1 MTRRVFREHCLRM
14 MFCVSFYEDEERIE
28 QIERYLELEEQ
39 PEEESFLVET
49 IDLSER
55 IKLKER
61 MENIIENL
69 AFIDE
74 KLSEATTGWS
84 LNRIGRVELS
94 ILRIAYYE
102 MKFDSNIVASIA
114 INEAV
119 ELSKKYGGDES
130 HSFVNGVLA
139 KLV

>member
-49 IDLSER
+49 IDLSES

-74 KLSEATTGWS
+74 KLSEVTTGWS

>member
-1 MTRRVFREHCLRM
+1 M

-61 MENIIENL
+61 MENIIDNL

-74 KLSEATTGWS
+74 KLSEVTTGWS

-102 MKFDSNIVASIA
+102 MNFDSNIVASIA

>member
-49 IDLSER
+49 IDLLER

-74 KLSEATTGWS
+74 KLSEVTTGWS

>member
-74 KLSEATTGWS
+74 KLSEVTTGWS

-102 MKFDSNIVASIA
+102 MKFDSNIA

>member
-39 PEEESFLVET
+39 SEEESFLVET

-74 KLSEATTGWS
+74 KLSEVTTGWS

>member
-39 PEEESFLVET
+39 SEEESFLVET

-74 KLSEATTGWS
+74 KLSEVTTGWS

-119 ELSKKYGGDES
+119 ELSKKYGGNES

>member
-74 KLSEATTGWS
+74 KLSEVTTGWS

-102 MKFDSNIVASIA
+102 MKFDSNIVGGIA

>member
-28 QIERYLELEEQ
+28 QIERYLELEKQ

-74 KLSEATTGWS
+74 KLSEVTTGWS

>member
-49 IDLSER
+49 IDLSEK
-55 IKLKER
+55 IELKER

-74 KLSEATTGWS
+74 KLSEVTTGWS

>member
-1 MTRRVFREHCLRM
+1 

-74 KLSEATTGWS
+74 KLSEVTTGWS

>member
-74 KLSEATTGWS
+74 KLSEVTTGWS

>member
-74 KLSEATTGWS
+74 KLSEVTTGWG

>member
-39 PEEESFLVET
+39 SEEESFLVET
-49 IDLSER
+49 IDLSEK

-74 KLSEATTGWS
+74 KLSEVTTGWS

>member
-61 MENIIENL
+61 MENIIDNL

-74 KLSEATTGWS
+74 KLSEVTTGWS

>member
-1 MTRRVFREHCLRM
+1 

-61 MENIIENL
+61 MENIIDNL

-74 KLSEATTGWS
+74 KLSEVTTGWS

-102 MKFDSNIVASIA
+102 MNFDSNIVASIA

>member
-55 IKLKER
+55 IKLKES

-74 KLSEATTGWS
+74 QLSEVTTGWS

>member
-1 MTRRVFREHCLRM
+1 M

-74 KLSEATTGWS
+74 KLSEVTTGWS

>member
-49 IDLSER
+49 IDPSER

-74 KLSEATTGWS
+74 KLSEVTTGWS

>member
-74 KLSEATTGWS
+74 KLSEVTTGWS

-119 ELSKKYGGDES
+119 ELSKKY
-130 HSFVNGVLA
+130 VLA